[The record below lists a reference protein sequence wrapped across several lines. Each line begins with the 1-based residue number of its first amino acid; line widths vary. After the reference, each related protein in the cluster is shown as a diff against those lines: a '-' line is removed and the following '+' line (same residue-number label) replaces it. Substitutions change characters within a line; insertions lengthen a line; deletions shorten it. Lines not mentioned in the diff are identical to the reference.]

1 VYFELK
7 TGTISG
13 RKTKLMFPVIYIFFL
28 FQNFYLEKFLKII
41 SGHLKLCC
49 YKVTGH
55 QKIRD
60 FKGLTL
66 GMDLGVVVRCG
77 DYLAANHHSD
87 QFFDFSNCHHFL
99 IMINFKNLP
108 WSEPFL
114 WQRYRDSHYW

>member
-1 VYFELK
+1 MYFELK

-13 RKTKLMFPVIYIFFL
+13 SKTKLMFPVIHIFFSVSE
-28 FQNFYLEKFLKII
+28 FFRKISKII

-77 DYLAANHHSD
+77 IIWRQIITLTNS
-87 QFFDFSNCHHFL
+87 L
-99 IMINFKNLP
+99 IFRIVTTFNNDKF
-108 WSEPFL
+108 
-114 WQRYRDSHYW
+114 